1 MTEQERKQA
10 YFVIKHSLP
19 HLTDE
24 ELKIIVA
31 LIVTKE
37 TINGTPLKEL

>member
-10 YFVIKHSLP
+10 YFVIKYALP
-19 HLTDE
+19 RLTDE

-37 TINGTPLKEL
+37 TINGTPLAEL

>member
-1 MTEQERKQA
+1 MTEQERNQA

-19 HLTDE
+19 RLTDE

-37 TINGTPLKEL
+37 TINGTPLTEL

>member
-10 YFVIKHSLP
+10 YLVIKHCLP

-31 LIVTKE
+31 LIVTRE
-37 TINGTPLKEL
+37 TTDGTPLTEL

>member
-19 HLTDE
+19 LLTDE

-37 TINGTPLKEL
+37 TTDGKPITEL